1 MPGMYHLKKIRFAS
15 IMAKESQL
23 LHSFKNLPIPAS
35 FCLFLSFSHYNFDY
49 TNERNVDGVL
59 RILTRGS
66 RMVSADETTELMWL
80 H

>member
-49 TNERNVDGVL
+49 TK
-59 RILTRGS
+59 
-66 RMVSADETTELMWL
+66 
-80 H
+80 